1 MSSSRSS
8 REVKK
13 LIERLEEVERVNAK
27 LERKEKEKDFKF
39 TKAGCERQY
48 KFNMQMKEKFGD
60 KLKNE
65 LKKHFKNGLPD
76 KVEEIIKEDERL
88 RILRIL
94 RRYYGM
100 WREG

>member
-1 MSSSRSS
+1 M
-8 REVKK
+8 
-13 LIERLEEVERVNAK
+13 
-27 LERKEKEKDFKF
+27 
-39 TKAGCERQY
+39 
-48 KFNMQMKEKFGD
+48 FGD
-60 KLKNE
+60 KWKNE

-88 RILRIL
+88 QILPIL

>member
-1 MSSSRSS
+1 MGRLRWQGRCG
-8 REVKK
+8 RELKDARECRKSWMKK
-13 LIERLEEVERVNAK
+13 WFTDIPPVHEDDANESGVQ
-27 LERKEKEKDFKF
+27 KE
-39 TKAGCERQY
+39 
-48 KFNMQMKEKFGD
+48 NMFGD
-60 KLKNE
+60 KWKNE

-88 RILRIL
+88 RILPIL